1 MWLDLEK
8 MLRRLIGED
17 VELILSLD
25 PDPAVI
31 RNDRGHVE
39 QVLMNLAI
47 NARDAMPKGG
57 KLVIETS
64 HAMVDELYA
73 EVHFGV
79 DSRKLRHA
87 HRERYR

>member
-1 MWLDLEK
+1 

-25 PDPAVI
+25 ADPAVI

-57 KLVIETS
+57 RLVIETS
-64 HAMVDELYA
+64 HTAVDELYA
-73 EVHFGV
+73 EVHFRLVQGNYAMLIV
-79 DSRKLRHA
+79 SDTGEGMSLR
-87 HRERYR
+87 